1 MSQAATAPKLEAKIG
16 CCEEASPM
24 SASFY
29 IPCNAP
35 ASKIVFS
42 PSDKQEYR
50 MCAPCASHNVNNRGA
65 EDRGP
70 YDGPA
75 AEATIGH
82 NEPPSEFQTLKS
94 EVDTFLKTADLWLA
108 ERPKITDGDTAK
120 KAEDFDGQLLAL
132 KKKIEGI
139 EEVEKR
145 PYMNTLEEIR
155 ARFKGLSS
163 RVVEIRTLFKARRDA
178 WFDAEDLRIENER
191 KQREEDARKA
201 AEDAVEKRREAEE
214 ITAKAE
220 AGELKGTGVSVS
232 ETLAAAA
239 EAEEVAEQAQAD
251 YAVASNATAS
261 VRGDYATRT
270 TTRKTVF
277 TGTITDNGKLLA
289 WVKKNRADELMA
301 FLQGYADRAAR
312 SPEMRKSGLPGVEF
326 VPSKRL

>member
-1 MSQAATAPKLEAKIG
+1 MSLAETIEAP
-16 CCEEASPM
+16 
-24 SASFY
+24 
-29 IPCNAP
+29 
-35 ASKIVFS
+35 
-42 PSDKQEYR
+42 
-50 MCAPCASHNVNNRGA
+50 
-65 EDRGP
+65 EDVG
-70 YDGPA
+70 
-75 AEATIGH
+75 IGH
-82 NEPPSEFQTLKS
+82 NEPPSEFQTLKD
-94 EVDTFLKTADLWLA
+94 EVDKFLKNADLWLA

-155 ARFKGLSS
+155 TRFKGLSS
-163 RVVEIRTLFKARRDA
+163 RVIEIRTLFKARRDA

-201 AEDAVEKRREAEE
+201 QEDADRKRREAEE

-289 WVKKNRADELMA
+289 WVKKNRADDLMA